1 MRKARTATLMLLAA
15 IAHPAAAQDIPAC
28 ALSGSMTMSI
38 GGKPALRLSD
48 VANCPP
54 ELYEVIK
61 SVSLD
66 GQPMVHFKTGAARDT
81 TCAATGDPSVSIEG
95 KQASRLGDV
104 NCKSNG
110 Q

>member
-1 MRKARTATLMLLAA
+1 
-15 IAHPAAAQDIPAC
+15 
-28 ALSGSMTMSI
+28 MTMMI

-48 VANCPP
+48 VAQCPP

-66 GQPMVHFKTGAARDT
+66 GQPMVHFKTGTTKDT
-81 TCAATGDPSVSIEG
+81 ACATTGDQTVSIEG

-104 NCKSNG
+104 SCKTN
-110 Q
+110 